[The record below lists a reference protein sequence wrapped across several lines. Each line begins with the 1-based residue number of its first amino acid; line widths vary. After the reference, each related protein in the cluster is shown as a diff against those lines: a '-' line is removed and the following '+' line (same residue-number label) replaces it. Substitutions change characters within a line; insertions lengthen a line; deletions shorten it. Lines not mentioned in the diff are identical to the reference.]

1 MIEFEL
7 VKLICYVLCLCYWLY
22 LAIDCQRAFAEK
34 RLGFLDAVFV
44 MAFFTIIGISTWTGL
59 GLVFSPIVEYLIRHG
74 VFYV

>member
-7 VKLICYVLCLCYWLY
+7 VKLICYVLYLCLLVY

-34 RLGFLDAVFV
+34 RLEFLE
-44 MAFFTIIGISTWTGL
+44 MAFIIASIPIIGFFGWLGL
-59 GLVFSPIVEYLIRHG
+59 GWVFSPIVEYLILHG